1 MLLPS
6 GVGPRHPAPLPLVIS
21 PHGRGVDALTNTHL
35 WGDLPGQWGFAV
47 VNPEGQGRKLE
58 LYSWGYRRQIDDLV
72 RMPKIVRET
81 LPWFRIAPNRVYALG
96 GSMGGQETLLL
107 VARRPDWLAA
117 SAAFDSPTDVARRYR
132 DFARLPNGASLQELA
147 REEIGGT
154 PDTNPVGYALRS
166 PIAWARKIAFSGKR
180 LQIWWSTE
188 DEIVVDQAAQSA
200 ALFNRIKQLNPRA
213 SVTKVVGTWRH
224 SHEMRWDTRLPEA
237 LRALGLEPGD

>member
-1 MLLPS
+1 MLC
-6 GVGPRHPAPLPLVIS
+6 
-21 PHGRGVDALTNTHL
+21 
-35 WGDLPGQWGFAV
+35 
-47 VNPEGQGRKLE
+47 
-58 LYSWGYRRQIDDLV
+58 RRNDRAED
-72 RMPKIVRET
+72 
-81 LPWFRIAPNRVYALG
+81 G
-96 GSMGGQETLLL
+96 
-107 VARRPDWLAA
+107 
-117 SAAFDSPTDVARRYR
+117 
-132 DFARLPNGASLQELA
+132 LPNGASLQELA